1 MCMDGALKMYR
12 IKRDKQDSVLGRELV
27 GFYHC
32 ATAAVVA
39 AAVLLLLLL
48 SVIQD
53 GVSFYLARRCHNT
66 HYRQLG
72 LQLYCSGPGPIMS
85 ICQFPSPLPPTLFPS
100 LQGVLSYQTTR
111 LAEEAAR
118 A

>member
-1 MCMDGALKMYR
+1 MCMDGALKMCR
-12 IKRDKQDSVLGRELV
+12 IKRDKQDSALDRELV

-39 AAVLLLLLL
+39 AAAVCCCCCCCQ

-72 LQLYCSGPGPIMS
+72 LELYCSWPWPHYVYLLAL
-85 ICQFPSPLPPTLFPS
+85 FPLPLHVFCPLC
-100 LQGVLSYQTTR
+100 
-111 LAEEAAR
+111 R
-118 A
+118 AF